1 MKFKDVAERYLKIKT
16 RRGNDKSRAAK
27 LAIKQMVERWGNR
40 NVSSIRA
47 KDINDLQEEL
57 LYEHGLS
64 NASVNTYLKY
74 LRLTL
79 CYARDKLV
87 VLEGVPKI
95 ETLPEAMRELHLD
108 PGQVRSLL
116 RWLDPLRADMVE
128 FALSCGQRNNNVRT
142 LRWSQISKDGKYMSI
157 ESTETKNGKPALIP
171 LNADARDILKRR
183 ERAQEEL
190 VKRRPFLRGKIDGV
204 FVQDNGKPFSRS
216 AVCNKTWRKAVDLAG
231 LPKGTSFHTLR
242 HTFATWHFQAQT
254 DTREL
259 MEIGGWRSINS
270 LQRYTHMN
278 NLHKLEAASRIE
290 GMLRAN

>member
-1 MKFKDVAERYLKIKT
+1 MI
-16 RRGNDKSRAAK
+16 
-27 LAIKQMVERWGNR
+27 ERWGKRSVN
-40 NVSSIRA
+40 SIRA

-64 NASVNTYLKY
+64 NATVNTYLKY
-74 LRLTL
+74 LRLIL
-79 CYARDKLV
+79 NYARDRLEILDV
-87 VLEGVPKI
+87 VPTIK
-95 ETLPEAMRELHLD
+95 TLPETMKELYLE

-128 FALSCGQRNNNVRT
+128 FALCCGQRNNNVRT
-142 LRWSQISKDGKYMSI
+142 LRWSQISKDRKYMSI

-171 LNADARDILKRR
+171 LNGDARAILERR
-183 ERAQEEL
+183 ERQQDEL
-190 VKRRPFLRGKIDGV
+190 IKRRPFLRGKIDCV
-204 FVQDNGKPFSRS
+204 FVQDNGHPFSRG

-242 HTFATWHFQAQT
+242 HTFATWHFQMQT

-278 NLHKLEAASRIE
+278 NRHKMQAASRIE
-290 GMLRAN
+290 GMLREN

>member
-16 RRGNDKSRAAK
+16 KRGNDKSRAAK

-64 NASVNTYLKY
+64 NSTVNTYLKY

-79 CYARDKLV
+79 CYARDKLEV
-87 VLEGVPKI
+87 IEGVPKI

-142 LRWSQISKDGKYMSI
+142 LRWSQISKDGRYMSI

-171 LNADARDILKRR
+171 LNGDARDILKRR

-231 LPKGTSFHTLR
+231 LPKGTSFHTMR

-259 MEIGGWRSINS
+259 MEIGGWRSLNS
-270 LQRYTHMN
+270 LQRYTHMSN
-278 NLHKLEAASRIE
+278 FHKLDAASRIE
-290 GMLRAN
+290 GKLRAS

>member
-40 NVSSIRA
+40 NISTIRA

-64 NASVNTYLKY
+64 NSTVNTYLKY

-79 CYARDKLV
+79 CYARDKLEV
-87 VLEGVPKI
+87 IEGVPKI

-142 LRWSQISKDGKYMSI
+142 LRWSQISKDGRYMSI

-171 LNADARDILKRR
+171 LNGDARDILKRR

-231 LPKGTSFHTLR
+231 LPKGTSFHTMR

-259 MEIGGWRSINS
+259 MEIGGWRSLNS
-270 LQRYTHMN
+270 LQRYTHMSN
-278 NLHKLEAASRIE
+278 FHKLDAASRIE
-290 GMLRAN
+290 GKLRAS

>member
-16 RRGNDKSRAAK
+16 KRGNDKSRAAK

-40 NVSSIRA
+40 NISTIRA

-64 NASVNTYLKY
+64 NSTVNTYLKY

-79 CYARDKLV
+79 CYARDKLEV
-87 VLEGVPKI
+87 IEGVPKI

-142 LRWSQISKDGKYMSI
+142 LRWSQISKDGRYMSI

-171 LNADARDILKRR
+171 LNGDARDILKRR

-231 LPKGTSFHTLR
+231 LPKGTSFHTMR

-259 MEIGGWRSINS
+259 MEIGGWRSLNS
-270 LQRYTHMN
+270 LQRYTHMSN
-278 NLHKLEAASRIE
+278 FHKLDAASRIE
-290 GMLRAN
+290 GKLRAS

>member
-40 NVSSIRA
+40 NISSIRA

-64 NASVNTYLKY
+64 NSTVNTYLKY

-79 CYARDKLV
+79 CYARDKLEV
-87 VLEGVPKI
+87 IEGVPKI

-142 LRWSQISKDGKYMSI
+142 LRWSQISKDGRYMSI
-157 ESTETKNGKPALIP
+157 ESTQTKNGKPALIP
-171 LNADARDILKRR
+171 LNGDARDILKRR

-259 MEIGGWRSINS
+259 MEIGGWRSLNS
-270 LQRYTHMN
+270 
-278 NLHKLEAASRIE
+278 
-290 GMLRAN
+290 

>member
-16 RRGNDKSRAAK
+16 KRGNDKSRAAK

-40 NVSSIRA
+40 NISSIRA

-64 NASVNTYLKY
+64 NSTVNTYLKY

-79 CYARDKLV
+79 CYARDKLEV
-87 VLEGVPKI
+87 IEGVPKI

-142 LRWSQISKDGKYMSI
+142 LRWSQISKDGRYMSI

-171 LNADARDILKRR
+171 LNGDARDILKRR

-231 LPKGTSFHTLR
+231 LPKGTSFHTMR

-259 MEIGGWRSINS
+259 MEIGGWRSLNS
-270 LQRYTHMN
+270 LQRYTHMSN
-278 NLHKLEAASRIE
+278 FHKLDAASRIE
-290 GMLRAN
+290 GKLRAN

>member
-16 RRGNDKSRAAK
+16 KRGNDKSRAAK

-64 NASVNTYLKY
+64 NSTVNTYLKY

-79 CYARDKLV
+79 CYARDKLE

-142 LRWSQISKDGKYMSI
+142 LRWSQISKDGRYMSI

-171 LNADARDILKRR
+171 LNGDARDILKRR

-231 LPKGTSFHTLR
+231 LPKGTSFHTMR

-259 MEIGGWRSINS
+259 MEIGGWRSLNS
-270 LQRYTHMN
+270 LQRYTHMSN
-278 NLHKLEAASRIE
+278 FHKLDAASRIE
-290 GMLRAN
+290 GKLRAS